1 MEPVMRES
9 MEVKQLGV
17 HSVGSKD
24 AEREAAV
31 ADTAAPGSA
40 VESIL
45 QVMQVEEEF
54 VSLTRIDPDPTYVE
68 DKVVVGIVVA
78 AAGDVAAA
86 AVPEPTL
93 GPIHHGLH
101 RHRGEHLNTSGGRCY
116 SIVAIVE

>member
-9 MEVKQLGV
+9 REVKQMGV

-86 AVPEPTL
+86 AVPEPIL

-101 RHRGEHLNTSGGRCY
+101 RHRGEHLNTSGGRC
-116 SIVAIVE
+116 